1 MAGDRCIQLSYRVR
15 LAILK
20 HAEMLQKSNARDLA
34 HIRETGH
41 FFRFVFADDLSDDR
55 NARILWE
62 MARPTGLEPVT
73 PGLEDRYAVPLSYG
87 RRHPS
92 CSVVSRRP
100 LG

>member
-41 FFRFVFADDLSDDR
+41 FFRFVFAAKFLR
-55 NARILWE
+55 NRHSRIL
-62 MARPTGLEPVT
+62 
-73 PGLEDRYAVPLSYG
+73 
-87 RRHPS
+87 
-92 CSVVSRRP
+92 
-100 LG
+100 